1 MNIATNATTKVHMMI
16 KNVSPIFL
24 NKEWKNDGF
33 CSGST
38 TTFSSISATELSTTL
53 LVFSLA
59 VMSCVS
65 TLSLIIEFSRS
76 LYRSISLFFTPSSS
90 MYSLMTVE
98 SIMLVKLSFTTE
110 IVSNETNLTVSIF
123 SMYNVSI
130 CDDLENCLWV
140 VHPTSRKRKSNINAR

>member
-1 MNIATNATTKVHMMI
+1 MI
-16 KNVSPIFL
+16 KKIALPIFW
-24 NKEWKNDGF
+24 NKERKNDGF

-38 TTFSSISATELSTTL
+38 TTFSSTSTTELSTTL
-53 LVFSLA
+53 LDFSLA

-65 TLSLIIEFSRS
+65 TLSLLIEFNRS

-98 SIMLVKLSFTTE
+98 STMLTKLSFTTE

-123 SMYNVSI
+123 SMYKVSI

-140 VHPTSRKRKSNINAR
+140 VQPTSRKRKSNIKAR